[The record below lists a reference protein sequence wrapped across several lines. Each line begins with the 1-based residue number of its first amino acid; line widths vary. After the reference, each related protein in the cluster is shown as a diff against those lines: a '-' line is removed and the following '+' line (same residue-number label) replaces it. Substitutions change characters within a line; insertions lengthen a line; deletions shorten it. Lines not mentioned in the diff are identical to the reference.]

1 MTKNIAKV
9 KATGR
14 RTSGGS
20 EKKAIIIL
28 VYSPCRS
35 PKQRET
41 KKPKT
46 TPPPHIILTYFL
58 FLHVFVFIR
67 KSLIT
72 DDVVNHKSFKS

>member
-46 TPPPHIILTYFL
+46 TPPHYTHLFSLFTCICFHKKIIDY
-58 FLHVFVFIR
+58 R
-67 KSLIT
+67 
-72 DDVVNHKSFKS
+72 